1 MFNNNAVSVQG
12 SLSKYIFGSN
22 IYTPTLQDIR
32 EAIENICD
40 CLGSGFANMNV
51 TRLDIATVIKTEH
64 KPHLYYQSLGNKPYS
79 ERFSS
84 ASSLYYKTKSKELV
98 FYDKVEEM
106 KKHKDPIP
114 PEFADS
120 NLMRVELRLKNKP
133 ARQLNLS
140 QRAITSKDLCTE
152 EVYNKAIQELKS
164 EFDAITKL
172 NRATMTQQETRH
184 TVAIFRDLFL
194 ARAVQASNSQDDI
207 EQFIDELKE
216 NNTFPDRK
224 YYTRLKHDLYE
235 YFKIPTGKGSG
246 YIEEIE
252 SKISDAESKARLS
265 I

>member
-40 CLGSGFANMNV
+40 CLGSDFANMNV
-51 TRLDIATVIKTEH
+51 TRLDVATVIKTEH

-84 ASSLYYKTKSKELV
+84 GSLYYKTKSKELV
-98 FYDKVEEM
+98 FYDKVAEM
-106 KKHKDPIP
+106 EKHKDPIP

-120 NLMRVELRLKNKP
+120 NIMRVELRLKNKP
-133 ARQLNLS
+133 ARQLNLP
-140 QRAITSKDLCTE
+140 QRILTSKDLCNE
-152 EVYNKAIQELKS
+152 KVYNKAVQVWKS
-164 EFDAITKL
+164 EFDSITKL
-172 NRATMTQQETRH
+172 NKATMTQQETRH
-184 TVAIFRDLFL
+184 TVTSVRDLFL
-194 ARAVQASNSQDDI
+194 ARAVQANNSQDDI
-207 EQFIDELKE
+207 KQFIDELKE
-216 NNTFPDRK
+216 KNIFPDRK

-235 YFKIPTGKGSG
+235 YFKIPTGNGSG
-246 YIEEIE
+246 YIEELE
-252 SKISDAESKARLS
+252 SKINDVVNNARLS